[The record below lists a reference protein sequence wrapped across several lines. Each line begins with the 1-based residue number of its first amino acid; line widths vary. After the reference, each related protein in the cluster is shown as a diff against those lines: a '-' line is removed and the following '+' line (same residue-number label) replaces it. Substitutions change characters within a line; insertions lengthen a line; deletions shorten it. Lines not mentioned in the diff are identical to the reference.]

1 MQSQIDATDAEIDR
15 LVYDLYGMTAE
26 EIALV
31 EGQEQEDTSQVTEV
45 RIYGFR
51 LPLWPIIGIRN
62 NEVPKMLRDYI
73 QTAMR
78 QAEYEILPDDRS
90 FYGEIP
96 GFDGV
101 YANADK
107 LEKCREELEEVLE
120 EWILMRV
127 SRNLPL
133 PVVEGIEL
141 VIKETA

>member
-1 MQSQIDATDAEIDR
+1 
-15 LVYDLYGMTAE
+15 
-26 EIALV
+26 
-31 EGQEQEDTSQVTEV
+31 
-45 RIYGFR
+45 
-51 LPLWPIIGIRN
+51 
-62 NEVPKMLRDYI
+62 MLRNYI
-73 QTAMR
+73 QAAMR
-78 QAEYEILPDDRS
+78 QARYEILPDEGT

-107 LEKCREELEEVLE
+107 LETCREELEEVLE
-120 EWILMRV
+120 EWVLLRI